1 MRSFLD
7 FRPARRKT
15 AGRQQGGK
23 RFMTIYRADP
33 RHGVAWVTGGSTGI
47 GRALALELARAGYTV
62 AVSARYL
69 DPLDGL
75 IRQAATFG
83 GRIAAF
89 PCDVTDEAAMA
100 ATVAAIEDAH
110 GPLVLAVFNAGTYGP
125 VRGEAL
131 DIAGFRRVY
140 EVNVF
145 GVLNGLA
152 PVVERMRGRGRGQ
165 VVLVGSA
172 TSWFGLP
179 LAAAYGSSK
188 TALNRMAESLRHD
201 FVKLNIRIQVV
212 NPGFVET
219 PLTEGL
225 EVATPGMMSAR
236 KAAARIAR
244 IIAGGGFETSF
255 PRRLTVWVRLLAL
268 MPAEVRH
275 RVVAFV
281 TKWNGYPPRPS
292 AGRPSDEV

>member
-1 MRSFLD
+1 
-7 FRPARRKT
+7 
-15 AGRQQGGK
+15 
-23 RFMTIYRADP
+23 MTTYRADP
-33 RHGVAWVTGGSTGI
+33 KHGIAWVTGGSTGI
-47 GRALALELARAGYTV
+47 GRALALQLARAGYTV

-75 IRQAATFG
+75 IREASAFG

-89 PCDVTDEAAMA
+89 PCDVTDEARMA
-100 ATVAAIEDAH
+100 ETVARMEEML
-110 GPLVLAVFNAGTYGP
+110 GPVVLAVFNAGTYAP
-125 VRGEAL
+125 VRGEDL
-131 DIAGFRRVY
+131 DIAAFRRVY

-152 PVVERMRGRGRGQ
+152 PVVRRMRDRGRGQ
-165 VVLVGSA
+165 IVLIGSA
-172 TSWFGLP
+172 TAWFGLP

-188 TALNRMAESLRHD
+188 TALNRIAESLRHD

-225 EVATPGMMSAR
+225 EVSQPGLMSAR
-236 KAAARIAR
+236 TAAARIAR
-244 IIAGGGFETSF
+244 IIAKGGFETSF
-255 PRRLTVWVRLLAL
+255 PRRLTWWVRLLAP
-268 MPAEVRH
+268 MPAGIRH

-281 TKWNGYPPRPS
+281 TRWNGFPPKPGLRRP
-292 AGRPSDEV
+292 DE